1 MHPLLSFEQAP
12 PVASTFRFFLTAPWF
27 GVAAG
32 LLLAWRGAAAL
43 ASRWTPDALAMT
55 HLLTAGFMLQAMCG
69 ALLQIVPVVVGG
81 TLARPRA
88 VAATLHTLLAA
99 GALLLA
105 FALLLAR
112 PAWLPAGAIALGA
125 GVALLVV
132 SIGTALI
139 RPVSS
144 GATLAALR
152 VALAGLAATA
162 TAGVALAWAL
172 GGAGGL
178 PLTRVIDIHASAGLG
193 GWALV
198 LLAGMSF
205 IVVPMFQL
213 TPAYPRALQR
223 VVPAGLLALLAAR
236 GAAAL
241 AGADG
246 VADAAGVGALAL
258 AAAFALAT
266 LRLQQRRRRALT
278 DTTFKFFRGAMI
290 ALLLADGTLL
300 LQMLDSRLAAQP
312 HAAVFTGILLLVGVF
327 GSAIC
332 GMLYK
337 IVPFT
342 CWLKLAPRRA
352 GAVARPG
359 MGAIIDEG
367 AMRPQMRLHFA
378 ALALLL
384 AAVELPWLARPAG
397 LAFAASCG
405 WLGINLARAAA
416 RYARLT
422 SRTPAAAAAGES

>member
-1 MHPLLSFEQAP
+1 MPPSLSFEQAP

-32 LLLAWRGAAAL
+32 LLLAWHGAAAL
-43 ASRWTPDALAMT
+43 ASRWTPEALAIT
-55 HLLTAGFMLQAMCG
+55 HLLTVGFMLQAMCG
-69 ALLQIVPVVVGG
+69 ALLQIVPVVAGG
-81 TLARPRA
+81 TLAQPRA
-88 VAATLHTLLAA
+88 VAATLHALLVV

-105 FALLLAR
+105 SALLLAR

-132 SIGTALI
+132 WIGTALI

-144 GATLAALR
+144 GATLTALR
-152 VALAGLAATA
+152 VALAGLVATA
-162 TAGVALAWAL
+162 AVGVALARAL
-172 GGAGGL
+172 GGAGAL
-178 PLTRVIDIHASAGLG
+178 ALTRAVDIHASAGLG
-193 GWALV
+193 AWALV

-223 VVPAGLLALLAAR
+223 AVPAGLFALLAAR
-236 GAAAL
+236 AAASL

-246 VADAAGVGALAL
+246 LADAAGIGALAL

-266 LRLQQRRRRALT
+266 LRLQQRRRRTLT
-278 DTTFKFFRGAMI
+278 DATFKFFRGAMI
-290 ALLLADGTLL
+290 ALLLADGSLL
-300 LQMLDSRLAAQP
+300 LQMMDSRLAAQP
-312 HAAVFTGILLLVGVF
+312 QAAVFTGILLLVGVF

-342 CWLKLAPRRA
+342 CWLKLRRA

-359 MGAIIDEG
+359 MGAIIDEV

-378 ALALLL
+378 ALVLLL
-384 AAVELPWLARPAG
+384 AAVPLPWLARPAG

-405 WLGINLARAAA
+405 WLGINLVRAAA